1 MDAEL
6 ARLVVALRGAAD
18 RREPM
23 LTPDEAG
30 RLRAV
35 LDVVTADHAGAA
47 PTDEA
52 ADRPLAVLTDCFG
65 LDEIDRRLLVVA
77 AASDCDPNLALL
89 LGLLDGRGGP
99 SRPTV
104 ALALELVG
112 LPTMSAVPRLR
123 FAEGSL
129 LRRHRLITLAG
140 TGLLLRREIEVP
152 ERVIRHLLGD
162 DTPDPDCAAMAV
174 IPVRMPVA
182 GVAELSA
189 ALRLG
194 NQLTYIHDR
203 LSASGLTLAADA
215 LAELGVEAFVV
226 DLRRR
231 PAATALPEALGNAA
245 REAGL
250 TERVLVVLGA
260 GALDEDPAALWE
272 QLANAP
278 VPVIAVGESQ
288 WQAGWLRWMPYLVQA
303 PRTTP
308 EQRRMTWSAALS
320 GLGPALDD
328 AGADDTGWTDL
339 LALNMP
345 PEQIVLVV
353 QAAATRSAAEERP
366 LHVHDLRDA
375 ARQVGRRVADN
386 AASALGVIDV
396 DFEDLIL
403 PADTLDT
410 LREIV
415 GWARHRDQVLAQGS
429 VAGKGVKG
437 RGIVALFGGSPGTG
451 KTLAAQVIASHL
463 GFELLTVDLSS
474 LIDKY
479 IGETEKNLEKVFQQ
493 AESMNCVLFFDE
505 ADAIFGSRSQVQD
518 AHDRYANQEVAY
530 LLQRLEMFDGLAIL
544 ATNLR
549 GNIDVAFSRRL
560 HFIVNF
566 PDPDL
571 ETRTQLWTAHLES
584 VAATDP
590 ADPIDPAMLG
600 ELLEFN
606 GGEIRNVVLAA
617 VYQASIAG
625 EQLGLRHV
633 ARAVRREFTKLA
645 RMMPPRAALGLGLEA
660 AVIGG
665 GGTRAASVRAPGD
678 KTGTGTGR

>member
-1 MDAEL
+1 MEAEL

-23 LTPDEAG
+23 LTPDEAR

-35 LDVVTADHAGAA
+35 LDVVIADHDLAPSTDQAG
-47 PTDEA
+47 
-52 ADRPLAVLTDCFG
+52 DRPLAVLAEFFG

-112 LPTMSAVPRLR
+112 LPTMSAASRIR
-123 FAEGSL
+123 FAEGSP
-129 LRRHRLITLAG
+129 LRRQRLITLAG
-140 TGLLLRREIEVP
+140 AGLLLRREIEVP

-162 DTPDPDCAAMAV
+162 DTPDPDCTAMTV
-174 IPVRMPVA
+174 VPVLMPVA
-182 GVAELSA
+182 GVTELSA

-203 LSASGLTLAADA
+203 LSASGLALAADA

-231 PAATALPEALGNAA
+231 PAATALSEALGNAA
-245 REAGL
+245 REAAL

-260 GALDEDPAALWE
+260 GALDEDPSALWE
-272 QLANAP
+272 QLATAP
-278 VPVIAVGESQ
+278 VPVIAVGERQ
-288 WQAGWLRWMPYLVQA
+288 WQAGWLRWLPYLVQA

-308 EQRRMTWSAALS
+308 DQRRLTWSAALA
-320 GLGPALDD
+320 GLGPSLHA
-328 AGADDTGWTDL
+328 AGAADSGWTDL

-353 QAAATRSAAEERP
+353 QAAAARSAAEERP

-386 AASALGVIDV
+386 AASALEVVDV

-415 GWARHRDQVLAQGS
+415 GWARHRDEVMAQGS

-571 ETRTQLWTAHLES
+571 ETRTQLWTAHLAS
-584 VAATDP
+584 VAGTDP

-617 VYQASIAG
+617 AYQSSIAE
-625 EQLGLRHV
+625 EQLGLRHI

-660 AVIGG
+660 SVIGG
-665 GGTRAASVRAPGD
+665 GGVRTAALRAPGETSAD
-678 KTGTGTGR
+678 RQRG